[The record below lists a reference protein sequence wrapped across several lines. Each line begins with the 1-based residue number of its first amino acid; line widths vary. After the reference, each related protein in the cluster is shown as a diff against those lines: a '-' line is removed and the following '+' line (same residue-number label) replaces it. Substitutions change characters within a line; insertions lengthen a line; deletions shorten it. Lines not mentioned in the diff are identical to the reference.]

1 MRIQA
6 QFRKALMIA
15 LRRWMAPRTSL
26 FAAALAFQ
34 ALLALA
40 PILLVL
46 TSVAGRLLGQETA
59 RRSLMDAA
67 VRFAGPGAEQVAST
81 FLDMITGVGGYTAG
95 TILGVVLLLFFGS
108 SFFAQLRAALDSIW
122 EIQGRGIRQAFF
134 ARVLSFVE
142 TIAALSAAMLILGA
156 GALRTIVWPM
166 LARTGQVGV
175 VAWTA
180 WTRIG
185 TLAMTCA
192 LLGAAF
198 RYIPDVRPRPGW
210 AAVLSGA
217 LPAGV
222 ALGVAGEL
230 FSFVIGKSALASLY
244 GAAGSVIMFLLWVQY
259 STWVVLFGAELCR
272 AWDEAGP
279 RPIVER

>member
-1 MRIQA
+1 MRIRER
-6 QFRKALMIA
+6 FRGAFVIA

-46 TSVAGRLLGQETA
+46 LSAAGRLLGQETA

-67 VRFAGPGAEQVAST
+67 VRFAGPGADQIVSN
-81 FLDMITGVGGYTAG
+81 FLDLITEMRGYAAG

-122 EIQGRGIRQAFF
+122 EVKPKGLGRALFGRL
-134 ARVLSFVE
+134 LSYLE
-142 TIAALSAAMLILGA
+142 TVIAVGAAVLILGA
-156 GALRTIVWPM
+156 GALRAVVWPV
-166 LARTGQVGV
+166 LARTGEVGAL
-175 VAWTA
+175 AWSA
-180 WTRIG
+180 WTRFG
-185 TLAMTCA
+185 TFAMTCA

-210 AAVLSGA
+210 ASVLAGA
-217 LPAGV
+217 LPAAL
-222 ALGVAGEL
+222 ALGVAGEF
-230 FSFVIGKSALASLY
+230 FSFIIGRSAVASLY

-259 STWVVLFGAELCR
+259 SAWIVLFGAEISR
-272 AWDEAGP
+272 AWDETL
-279 RPIVER
+279 

>member
-1 MRIQA
+1 
-6 QFRKALMIA
+6 
-15 LRRWMAPRTSL
+15 MASRTSL

-67 VRFAGPGAEQVAST
+67 VRFAGPGADQVVSN
-81 FLDMITGVGGYTAG
+81 FLDVITDARGYTAG
-95 TILGVVLLLFFGS
+95 TILGIVLLLFFGS

-122 EIQGRGIRQAFF
+122 EVKPQGLGRALFG
-134 ARVLSFVE
+134 RVLSYVE
-142 TIAALSAAMLILGA
+142 TIVAVGAAILILGA
-156 GALRTIVWPM
+156 GAMRSIAGPFV
-166 LARTGQVGV
+166 ARTGVLGV
-175 VAWTA
+175 FAWTA
-180 WTRIG
+180 WTRFG

-198 RYIPDVRPRPGW
+198 RYVPDVRPRPGW
-210 AAVLSGA
+210 AAVLAGA
-217 LPAGV
+217 LPSAL

-230 FSFVIGKSALASLY
+230 FGFVIGKSAVASLY

-259 STWVVLFGAELCR
+259 SAWIVLIGAEICH
-272 AWDEAGP
+272 AWGETTA
-279 RPIVER
+279 RT